1 MKCARCPSEASRL
14 VSHLGGMGWEPC
26 VELLCARHAHRASG
40 GLHGPEATLRASLVA
55 ILDASQVKLTASE
68 LRSALEALG
77 REEPLANVS
86 SALGALWIQERIDRE
101 PTRPILWRSRE

>member
-55 ILDASQVKLTASE
+55 ILDAS
-68 LRSALEALG
+68 EALG

-101 PTRPILWRSRE
+101 PTRPILWRSRD

>member
-1 MKCARCPSEASRL
+1 VKCARCSAQATRL

-55 ILDASQVKLTASE
+55 ILEASQLTLTASE
-68 LRSALEALG
+68 LRSALAALG
-77 REEPLANVS
+77 REETAAGVS
-86 SALGALWIQERIDRE
+86 SALGALWLQDRIKKLRTS
-101 PTRPILWRSRE
+101 PLTWRALE